1 MADKEKDFGAN
12 IIEDP
17 RRPGALYVRVY
28 HAGHFYK
35 RRAASLSHARNLVHE
50 IKAAIVKG
58 EWPPKPKPRPSRFDD
73 LLDDYRAAKDRDG
86 KAIMRTNIGYQRL
99 LERFGGRHPED
110 ITPGEVEAWRADLAT
125 RLSVASVNHHLKL
138 FRAILLRAVDNR
150 RLSRDGLPKIR
161 LLKEDN
167 QRVRYLSEDEERRLK
182 AVASKALWQ
191 VVVFE
196 VNTGLRRGEL
206 LALQWS
212 DIDFA
217 AGVIWVRKSKSGE
230 GRRVPMNSA
239 VRALLLELRE
249 ERKRR
254 LKARVVHH
262 SEGEGYV
269 FAAPHGGPLSNLNRE
284 WYPTLRRAAIEDFHF
299 HDLRHSFASRC
310 AMGGVDLLSLSKLL
324 GHKSIAMTM
333 RYAHLSPA
341 YLRAEVERLVAPGP
355 KPWHAS
361 AMGEP
366 SAT

>member
-1 MADKEKDFGAN
+1 MADKDRDYGAN

-17 RRPGALYVRVY
+17 RRPGKLYVKVY
-28 HAGHFYK
+28 HAGIVYK

-58 EWPPKPKPRPSRFDD
+58 EWPPKPRPRPSRFDD
-73 LLDDYRAAKDRDG
+73 LLDEYRAAKARDG

-99 LERFGGRHPED
+99 LERFGGRRAED
-110 ITPGEVEAWRADLAT
+110 ITPGEVETWRADLET

-138 FRAILLRAVDNR
+138 FRAILRRAVDNR
-150 RLSRDGLPKIR
+150 RLSRDGLPKVK

-167 QRVRYLSEDEERRLK
+167 QRVRYLTDDEESRLK
-182 AVASKALWQ
+182 AVASKALWR

-196 VNTGLRRGEL
+196 VNMGLRRGEM

-212 DIDFA
+212 DIEA
-217 AGVIWVRKSKSGE
+217 VGTVWVRTSKSGE

-249 ERKRR
+249 ERRRR
-254 LKARVVHH
+254 LKARVVHR

-299 HDLRHSFASRC
+299 HDLRHTFASRC
-310 AMGGVDLLSLSKLL
+310 VMAGMDLFSLSKLL

-333 RYAHLSPA
+333 RYAHLSPS

-355 KPWHAS
+355 KPWQTA
-361 AMGEP
+361 ATGELR
-366 SAT
+366 AT